1 MSSPLDAITGFD
13 KVKDKLKRLVKCN
26 RVPQA
31 LLFSGSETAQ
41 TKEIAVAFARTVLQ
55 TDKIEH
61 PDLHLYTP
69 EGKVGLHPIST
80 MRQFSE
86 DVYLAPFEAS
96 KKVFILL
103 EAERMLPTSANALL
117 KTFEEPALDSIIILV
132 SSRPSNMLPTI
143 ISRCQQIRIEPL
155 KQLATSDDPLHKLIL
170 DAAAKGLFTSY
181 ARVLDLV
188 DQISTQLEAEFKD
201 LEVSLREEMINEHSD
216 TLTAAQKESLTKEI
230 EGSVSLQKKARIKDL
245 FVTLQSWFRDLH
257 LLKVKG
263 NTALLMHPEYQE
275 EMHQANSRNQQLELT
290 VVESAV
296 KDALLA
302 LERSTS
308 PKICFE
314 NLFLRLI

>member
-1 MSSPLDAITGFD
+1 MSCPLDAITGFD
-13 KVKDKLKRLVKCN
+13 KVKKNLKRLVEGE

-31 LLFSGSETAQ
+31 LLFSGSAAAPK
-41 TKEIAVAFARTVLQ
+41 KEIASAFARLILQ
-55 TDKIEH
+55 TDKNEH
-61 PDLHLYTP
+61 PDLHIYTP

-117 KTFEEPALDSIIILV
+117 KTFEEPALDSVIILV

-143 ISRCQQIRIEPL
+143 ISRCQQVRIEQAEQ
-155 KQLATSDDPLHKLIL
+155 KTVSDDPLHKLIL
-170 DAAAKGLFTSY
+170 DAAATGTLNSY
-181 ARVLDLV
+181 ARVLELV
-188 DQISTQLEAEFKD
+188 DQVSAQLEAEFKE
-201 LEVSLREEMINEHSD
+201 LEKSLREEMINAQSD
-216 TLTAAQKESLTKEI
+216 LLTAAQKESLTKEI
-230 EGSVSLQKKARIKDL
+230 EGNVSLQKKTRVKEL

-263 NTALLMHPEYQE
+263 NAALLMHPEYQE
-275 EMHQANSRNQQLELT
+275 KMHQVVNQNPLPDLKD
-290 VVESAV
+290 VESAV
-296 KDALLA
+296 NDALLA
-302 LERSTS
+302 LERSTT